1 MMFVKEK
8 MMRKWWSAVL
18 LAGFG
23 WIAGGNEPW
32 SFEIT
37 GDRIRGAGSAVR
49 WEGQPVVVTAAHV
62 VIDNPDLRLA
72 DGEGKEYAIRSV
84 ELAPDRDLAILETV
98 ELPPF
103 GPAVRRSGL
112 SSGSS
117 LYNKGISYQPVKI
130 SLQEVNLAGLR
141 IRPGESGEAVTGAS
155 GEVVGVLRGRRRE
168 GEEAVA
174 VRIDNYVRRPE
185 ATVTLQQLKAW
196 QSASERA
203 KELDRLLQEAA
214 QESAGKKLRERA
226 AAVLQGFFPATSEVP
241 IALQRAYRETLELLC
256 MEAAWLGLGLDGTV
270 LAENGEYHRK
280 AWEELLRR
288 HGSPDFEFVKPDSW
302 GVACWK
308 LPGKCLQWA
317 SFCEKG
323 PFSGRIM
330 FKIHE
335 KHTKRP

>member
-1 MMFVKEK
+1 MFVKEK

-18 LAGFG
+18 LVGFG
-23 WIAGGNEPW
+23 WIVGGSEPW

-37 GDRIRGAGSAVR
+37 GDRMRGAGSAVR

-62 VIDNPDLRLA
+62 VVDNPDLHLA

-112 SSGSS
+112 GSGAS

-185 ATVTLQQLKAW
+185 ATVTLRQLKAW

-241 IALQRAYRETLELLC
+241 IALQRAYRETLEPLC
-256 MEAAWLGLGLDGTV
+256 MEAAWLGVGLDGTI
-270 LAENGEYHRK
+270 LAESGEYHRK
-280 AWEELLRR
+280 AWEALLRQ
-288 HGSPDFEFVKPDSW
+288 HGFPDFEFVKPDTW
-302 GVACWK
+302 GIACWK
-308 LPGKCLQWA
+308 LSGKRLLWV

-323 PFSGRIM
+323 PFAGKIM
-330 FKIHE
+330 LKIHE
-335 KHTKRP
+335 KRTKRP

>member
-37 GDRIRGAGSAVR
+37 GDRIRGAGSAVH
-49 WEGQPVVVTAAHV
+49 WEGRPVVVTAAHV
-62 VIDNPDLRLA
+62 VIGNPGLRLT
-72 DGEGKEYAIRSV
+72 DGEGKGYTIRSV

-103 GPAVRRSGL
+103 GPAVWRFGVGAGL
-112 SSGSS
+112 S
-117 LYNKGISYQPVKI
+117 LYNKGISYQPVEI
-130 SLQEVNLAGLR
+130 ALQEVDLAGLQ
-141 IRPGESGEAVTGAS
+141 IRPGESGEAVTGET

-241 IALQRAYRETLELLC
+241 IALQRAYRETLEPLC
-256 MEAAWLGLGLDGTV
+256 MEAAWLGLGLDGTI

-280 AWEELLRR
+280 AWEELLRQ
-288 HGSPDFEFVKPDSW
+288 HGFPDFEFVKPDTW
-302 GVACWK
+302 GIACWK
-308 LPGKCLQWA
+308 LSGKRLLWV

-323 PFSGRIM
+323 PFAGKIM
-330 FKIHE
+330 LKIHE
-335 KHTKRP
+335 KRTKRP

>member
-1 MMFVKEK
+1 M
-8 MMRKWWSAVL
+8 
-18 LAGFG
+18 
-23 WIAGGNEPW
+23 
-32 SFEIT
+32 
-37 GDRIRGAGSAVR
+37 
-49 WEGQPVVVTAAHV
+49 
-62 VIDNPDLRLA
+62 
-72 DGEGKEYAIRSV
+72 
-84 ELAPDRDLAILETV
+84 
-98 ELPPF
+98 
-103 GPAVRRSGL
+103 
-112 SSGSS
+112 
-117 LYNKGISYQPVKI
+117 
-130 SLQEVNLAGLR
+130 
-141 IRPGESGEAVTGAS
+141 
-155 GEVVGVLRGRRRE
+155 LRGRRRE

-226 AAVLQGFFPATSEVP
+226 AAVLQGFFPATFEVP
-241 IALQRAYRETLELLC
+241 AALRRAYREILEPLC

-308 LPGKCLQWA
+308 LPGKCLQWV

-323 PFSGRIM
+323 PFAGKIM
-330 FKIHE
+330 LKIHE
-335 KHTKRP
+335 KRTKRP

>member
-1 MMFVKEK
+1 
-8 MMRKWWSAVL
+8 MRKWWSAVL

-37 GDRIRGAGSAVR
+37 GDRMRGAGSAVR

-62 VIDNPDLRLA
+62 VVDNPDLHLA

-103 GPAVRRSGL
+103 GPAVWRFGVGAGL
-112 SSGSS
+112 S
-117 LYNKGISYQPVKI
+117 LYNKGISYQPVEI
-130 SLQEVNLAGLR
+130 ALQEVDLAGLR
-141 IRPGESGEAVTGAS
+141 IRPGDSGEAVTGET
-155 GEVVGVLRGRRRE
+155 GEAVGVLRGRRRE
-168 GEEAVA
+168 GGEAVA
-174 VRIDNYVRRPE
+174 VRIDNYIRRPE
-185 ATVTLQQLKAW
+185 ATVTLRQLKAW

-241 IALQRAYRETLELLC
+241 AALRRAYREILEPLC

-335 KHTKRP
+335 KRTKRP

>member
-1 MMFVKEK
+1 
-8 MMRKWWSAVL
+8 MRKWWSAVL
-18 LAGFG
+18 LVGFG
-23 WIAGGNEPW
+23 WIVGGSEPW

-37 GDRIRGAGSAVR
+37 GDRMRGAGSAVR

-62 VIDNPDLRLA
+62 VVDNPDLHLA

-130 SLQEVNLAGLR
+130 SLQEVNLAGVR

-241 IALQRAYRETLELLC
+241 AALRRAYREILEPLC

-270 LAENGEYHRK
+270 LAESGEYHRK
-280 AWEELLRR
+280 AWEVLLRQ
-288 HGSPDFEFVKPDSW
+288 HGFPDFEFVKPDTW
-302 GVACWK
+302 GIACWK
-308 LPGKCLQWA
+308 LSGKRLLLV

-323 PFSGRIM
+323 PFAGKIM
-330 FKIHE
+330 LKIHE
-335 KHTKRP
+335 KRTKRP

>member
-1 MMFVKEK
+1 M
-8 MMRKWWSAVL
+8 
-18 LAGFG
+18 
-23 WIAGGNEPW
+23 P
-32 SFEIT
+32 
-37 GDRIRGAGSAVR
+37 
-49 WEGQPVVVTAAHV
+49 
-62 VIDNPDLRLA
+62 
-72 DGEGKEYAIRSV
+72 SV
-84 ELAPDRDLAILETV
+84 PSNWPPDRDLAILETV

-214 QESAGKKLRERA
+214 PGECREKAAGARRSGIA
-226 AAVLQGFFPATSEVP
+226 GIFPGN
-241 IALQRAYRETLELLC
+241 I
-256 MEAAWLGLGLDGTV
+256 
-270 LAENGEYHRK
+270 
-280 AWEELLRR
+280 
-288 HGSPDFEFVKPDSW
+288 
-302 GVACWK
+302 
-308 LPGKCLQWA
+308 
-317 SFCEKG
+317 
-323 PFSGRIM
+323 
-330 FKIHE
+330 
-335 KHTKRP
+335 